1 MNSQVKND
9 YTSRYQD
16 AEQTEEERPEEHIC
30 ICPLAQIASLCSVPS
45 PLEIARFPRNVGFF
59 FSKYNREMKERVKAM
74 NFVSFVCLLVCF

>member
-9 YTSRYQD
+9 CTSRYQV

-45 PLEIARFPRNVGFF
+45 PLEIARSPTNVGFF
-59 FSKYNREMKERVKAM
+59 QNIIEKGKKE
-74 NFVSFVCLLVCF
+74 

>member
-9 YTSRYQD
+9 CTSRYQV

-45 PLEIARFPRNVGFF
+45 PLEISRSPRNVGIFF
-59 FSKYNREMKERVKAM
+59 FQNTIEKGKKE
-74 NFVSFVCLLVCF
+74 